1 MFGLNGFDGFSVL
14 VRAAHTIAAA
24 AWVGGSIM
32 YLVVVIPAMRG
43 MSPSPEVGALAGRV
57 AALFRRMVNVC
68 MGVLLLT
75 GGYLTFDRLSQNTVG
90 LAYLIV
96 LALKVAAAI
105 ALFVLALYLGQ
116 SNIRRLAKRSTR
128 LSKAAPQ
135 LMLALGILVFVL
147 GAVLNGLFEV
157 SIAPH

>member
-1 MFGLNGFDGFSVL
+1 MIGFSL
-14 VRAAHTIAAA
+14 IVRAAHTIAAA
-24 AWVGGSIM
+24 AWVGGNIM
-32 YLVVVIPAMRG
+32 YLVAVIPALRVA
-43 MSPSPEVGALAGRV
+43 SPSPEVAAIAGQIAV
-57 AALFRRMVNVC
+57 LFRRMVTIC

-75 GGYLTFDRLSQNTVG
+75 GGYLLFDRLTQTTVG
-90 LAYLIV
+90 LSYVIV
-96 LALKVAAAI
+96 LVLKVAAAI
-105 ALFVLALYLGQ
+105 AMFVLALYLGQ

-147 GAVLNGLFEV
+147 GALLNTLFEA